1 MKALAA
7 TLLVFIA
14 ACGQGKAIFNVDVYS
29 FMKGSGK
36 DTIPYIIPPTGGSAS
51 TYQRINLPPGFG
63 KSIVDSVRITDGLAA
78 LTTTNGKGTIGFQ
91 LYFATDSASTNTAT
105 AALNIPPTPVDS
117 TRPDTTVTITGDLSS
132 AVNGLFAKDTV
143 WMKITATGTN
153 SGPPLSAVQGTGV
166 LKALTIR
173 VVLEDKI
180 F

>member
-7 TLLVFIA
+7 ALLVFVA

-29 FMKGSGK
+29 FMAGSGK
-36 DTIPYIIPPTGGSAS
+36 DTIPYVIPPLSSASAS

-63 KSIVDSVRITDGLAA
+63 KSIVDSVRISTGSANLVNTA
-78 LTTTNGKGTIGFQ
+78 GSGTIGFQ
-91 LYFATDSASTNTAT
+91 LYFAADSAGTNSAA
-105 AALNIPPTPVDS
+105 AALNIPPTAVSGAATFP
-117 TRPDTTVTITGDLSS
+117 VTITGDLSS

-153 SGPPLSAVQGTGV
+153 SGATAVQGKG
-166 LKALTIR
+166 ALTALVIR
-173 VVLEDKI
+173 VVLDDKI